1 MPVVVEGVE
10 RYVRSCTW
18 PCLSV
23 RECVS
28 KREITY

>member
-1 MPVVVEGVE
+1 MPRIGEDVE
-10 RYVRSCTW
+10 RYVRAC

-28 KREITY
+28 RGVG

>member
-1 MPVVVEGVE
+1 MPGIVEGFE
-10 RYVRSCTW
+10 RYVRSC

-28 KREITY
+28 KGVG